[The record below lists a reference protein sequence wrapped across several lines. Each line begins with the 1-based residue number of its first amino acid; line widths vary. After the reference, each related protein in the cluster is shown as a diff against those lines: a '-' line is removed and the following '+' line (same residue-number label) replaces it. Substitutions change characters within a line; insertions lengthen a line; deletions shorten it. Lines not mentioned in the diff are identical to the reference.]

1 MLIYKAI
8 HTAIKAHEN
17 QVRKLDNDMY
27 VAHPLEVG
35 ITLAKYGLSDEIIIA
50 GILHDTIE
58 DTELE
63 LIDIEREFGPIVA
76 LYVSFCTE
84 KNKSDSWKKR
94 KDDYL
99 KQLTDAPIDV
109 LYIVC
114 ADKLTNIK
122 SISRNIEPLGSNL
135 WDKFNADYTSQKWYY
150 NAILD
155 CLSPIYAH
163 PLYLALKQNID
174 AVFSN

>member
-1 MLIYKAI
+1 MMIYKAI
-8 HTAIKAHEN
+8 HTAIKAHEH

-35 ITLAKYGLSDEIIIA
+35 ITLAKYGFSDEIIIA

-58 DTELE
+58 DTDLV
-63 LIDIEREFGPIVA
+63 LKDIERAFGPVVS
-76 LYVSFCTE
+76 LYVDYCIEQNKADTW
-84 KNKSDSWKKR
+84 KNR

-99 KQLTDAPIDV
+99 KQLSDAPIDV

-122 SISRNIEPLGSNL
+122 SIARNLEHMGTSI
-135 WDKFNADYTSQKWYY
+135 WDKFNADYENQKWYY
-150 NAILD
+150 YAVLD
-155 CLSPIYAH
+155 TLSPIYAH
-163 PLYLALKQNID
+163 PLYVALKQVID
-174 AVFSN
+174 SVFSH